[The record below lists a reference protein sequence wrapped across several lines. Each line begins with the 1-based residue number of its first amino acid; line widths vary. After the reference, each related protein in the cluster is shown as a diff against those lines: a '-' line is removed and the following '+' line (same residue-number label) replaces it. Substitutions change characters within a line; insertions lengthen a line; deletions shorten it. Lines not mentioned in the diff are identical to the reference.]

1 MEFAPLW
8 FALLIPLIAFAVA
21 LMLGLL
27 LANTGSY
34 APRPAISSN
43 KREVRTGTYYA
54 NNNRRDIP
62 PGSPRVFC
70 EARVEFAVAARDQ
83 VQTGTAS
90 TRRDR
95 V

>member
-1 MEFAPLW
+1 MILCTAAGYQL
-8 FALLIPLIAFAVA
+8 
-21 LMLGLL
+21 
-27 LANTGSY
+27 
-34 APRPAISSN
+34 N
-43 KREVRTGTYYA
+43 KREVRTKTYYA

-62 PGSPRVFC
+62 PESPCVFC
-70 EARVEFAVAARDQ
+70 EARAEFAVAARDQ